1 MEKILLLETIHD
13 RNFTY
18 SHKMILEDDQLKNI
32 LLKTEYTPEAKEK
45 IYIYPEADVP
55 KFKVKPFC
63 DKYDVSLVRDK
74 TKASRKFITKKFI
87 ESIRENS
94 NIKYNFIDITFFK
107 NWFKGV
113 IYDTDPKY
121 SVFLKVLENYKQSYV
136 YFTDTVMKQLSE
148 AYTRNG
154 NYSNP
159 FGMPLLHS
167 DKYIQ
172 TCYLAVIDDE
182 TDILIKDIEGSDNLY
197 TTTCLLKYMNGS
209 AVMDGQMYENIK
221 NLFLSKDTS
230 NHVIAIE
237 SMANCDYEKSCVY
250 LLLLIEEFRTKI
262 RDNKAS
268 KHVNFSTLTSYFDI
282 SLSDCFTVDEIIDT
296 LTARNLLTPGRL
308 NIIMKDLQR
317 KVESDSPEYYDIVVI
332 KPTSKVLE
340 KVKISPE
347 EIVDIV
353 DAYNEELDLDL

>member
-1 MEKILLLETIHD
+1 MENILLLETIHD

-18 SHKMILEDDQLKNI
+18 SHKMILEDDRLKNI

-87 ESIRENS
+87 DSIRENS
-94 NIKYNFIDITFFK
+94 NVKYNFIDTTFFK
-107 NWFKGV
+107 NWFKSV

-121 SVFLKVLENYKQSYV
+121 AAFLKVLENYKHSYV
-136 YFTDTVMKQLSE
+136 YFTDVVMKQLCE
-148 AYTRNG
+148 AYTKNG
-154 NYSNP
+154 SFANP
-159 FGMPLLHS
+159 FGIPLINWGKS
-167 DKYIQ
+167 IQ
-172 TCYLAVIDDE
+172 GCYLAVIDDE
-182 TDILIKDIEGSDNLY
+182 TDILIKDIEKSDNLY

-221 NLFLSKDTS
+221 NLFSSKDTS

-250 LLLLIEEFRTKI
+250 LLLLIEEFRTII

-282 SLSDCFTVDEIIDT
+282 SLSDYFSVDEIIHT

-317 KVESDSPEYYDIVVI
+317 KVESSNPESYDVVAI

-340 KVKISPE
+340 QLKLNPE

-353 DAYNEELDLDL
+353 DTYNEELDLDL